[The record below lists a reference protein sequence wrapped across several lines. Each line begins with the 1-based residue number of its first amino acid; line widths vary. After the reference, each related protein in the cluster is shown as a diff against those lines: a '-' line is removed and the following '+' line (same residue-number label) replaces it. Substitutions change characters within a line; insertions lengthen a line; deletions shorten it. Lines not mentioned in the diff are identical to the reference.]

1 MWFVFYEVYAFAI
14 NLTKTI
20 KLSDE
25 TAPEKEVPTK
35 INLEGSLSIDNNIE
49 VLRQQ
54 ILQVAFFSGPGQTLN
69 FTWIQGIKN
78 DAKGQGSN
86 TNNNTDLDKIG

>member
-54 ILQVAFFSGPGQTLN
+54 ILQVAFFVRSWSNFEFYLNPGDQEWCEGT
-69 FTWIQGIKN
+69 
-78 DAKGQGSN
+78 GQQH
-86 TNNNTDLDKIG
+86 K